1 MLNIF
6 KKYRTR
12 RLIQGIF
19 FVLTCFV
26 LIYYLLRYTL
36 GLIEKNKSNIKHHV
50 NKLRLNINIY
60 SDSKLSYYRDQPYL
74 FYTKQHYEIE
84 TTHLFQ
90 LGEILT
96 SWNPDNTSPQGYL
109 FIHLFICI
117 LGL

>member
-19 FVLTCFV
+19 FVLTSFV
-26 LIYYLLRYTL
+26 LIYYFMRYTL
-36 GLIEKNKSNIKHHV
+36 GLIEKNKSNITHHV
-50 NKLRLNINIY
+50 NKLRSNIY
-60 SDSKLSYYRDQPYL
+60 SDSKLSYYGDKPYL
-74 FYTKQHYEIE
+74 FYTKQHYDIE

-96 SWNPDNTSPQGYL
+96 SWNPDNTSPQGY
-109 FIHLFICI
+109 IYI
-117 LGL
+117 